1 METGTGFWF
10 RFCPRCGNALARG
23 ERCSKCG
30 YLQYRNPVAVTA
42 GILLSTTAG
51 LPPAGQEVPPEAA
64 THILM
69 VRRAATYAGSWC
81 IPCGYVDYDE
91 EIREATR
98 REMLEETGLAVEVGR
113 VWAVKSNSHKPGN
126 HTIGVWFLTRYVE
139 GELRAGDDAD
149 AAEFVPLANMSRP
162 LAFPTDLEVIADLAA
177 AREKS
182 GELG

>member
-1 METGTGFWF
+1 
-10 RFCPRCGNALARG
+10 
-23 ERCSKCG
+23 
-30 YLQYRNPVAVTA
+30 
-42 GILLSTTAG
+42 
-51 LPPAGQEVPPEAA
+51 
-64 THILM
+64 
-69 VRRAATYAGSWC
+69 
-81 IPCGYVDYDE
+81 
-91 EIREATR
+91 
-98 REMLEETGLAVEVGR
+98 MLEETGLAVEVGR
-113 VWAVKSNSHKPGN
+113 VWAVKSNFHKPGN